1 MTRQSGLR
9 GGRPLAVLTAL
20 LMALI
25 AGAGSAAD
33 PPMTFVTL
41 GTSESLYYDVGRALC
56 SVIDESRREHGIRC
70 SAEPTPGS
78 VYNLERL
85 VEGDLDFA
93 LAQSD
98 AQFAAFRGEGDWA
111 GHPFTAL
118 RSVMSLQPELL
129 TLLVRADSGVS
140 SIGELR
146 GKRLNV
152 GNPGSGTR
160 ATWDHLQAALG
171 WGPEDL
177 RNAVEM
183 RPGPAGQALCAGKI
197 DSNLMVVGHPSP
209 IVAQEVQQCPHWF
222 IQIQGADVEQL
233 IAERPYYTKGSIAKG
248 LYGLPQDVHTFG
260 GRATLV
266 TRADA
271 PEAVVHDLVTAVL
284 ADLEGLRASNPAL
297 ATLDPAQMARD
308 GLSAPLHPGAERA
321 FRERGAIP

>member
-25 AGAGSAAD
+25 EGAASAAG

-41 GTSESLYYDVGRALC
+41 GTSESLYYDIGRALC
-56 SVIDESRREHGIRC
+56 SVVAKGRREHGIRC

-98 AQFAAFRGEGDWA
+98 AQFAAYRGEGNWA

-129 TLLVRADSGVS
+129 TLLVRADSGVA
-140 SIGELR
+140 SIGDLR

-160 ATWDHLQAALG
+160 ATWDLLQAALG
-171 WGPEDL
+171 WDPDDV

-183 RPGPAGQALCAGKI
+183 RPEPAGQALCAGKI

-209 IVAQEVQQCPHWF
+209 IVAREVDQCPHWF
-222 IQIQGADVEQL
+222 IQIQGPEVDRL
-233 IAERPYYTKGSIAKG
+233 IAERPYYTKGSIPKG
-248 LYGLPQDVHTFG
+248 LYGLPQDVQTFG

-266 TRADA
+266 TRADT
-271 PEAVVHDLVTAVL
+271 PEPVVHDLVRAL
-284 ADLEGLRASNPAL
+284 LSDLEGLRASNPTL
-297 ATLDPAQMARD
+297 ARLDAAEMARV
-308 GLSAPLHPGAERA
+308 GLTAPLHPGAERA
-321 FRERGAIP
+321 FRELGISP